1 MTSKS
6 YLELITIP
14 TFEERFEYLKLDGA
28 VGKETFGYDRYL
40 NQAFYSSKEWKDFR
54 KRILI
59 RDNGCDLA
67 CEGYEL
73 PSGIV
78 IHHIN
83 PIDIEDVIN
92 RPWVLLDP
100 NNAIC
105 TCHNTHNAIH
115 YGDKNL
121 LVTTPIVRTANDT
134 CPWRKVRIEEGG
146 SNG

>member
-54 KRILI
+54 KRIII

-67 CEGYEL
+67 FDGYEINGKIL
-73 PSGIV
+73 
-78 IHHIN
+78 IHHLN
-83 PIDIEDVIN
+83 PITINDIIEC
-92 RPWVLLDP
+92 RPVVFDK
-100 NNAIC
+100 NNLVC
-105 TCHNTHNAIH
+105 VSHNTHNAIH
-115 YGDKNL
+115 YGDKDL
-121 LVTTPIVRTANDT
+121 LITGPIERSPNDT
-134 CPWRKVRIEEGG
+134 CLWKR
-146 SNG
+146 